1 MNDDEIVCNC
11 MSVTVKDIK
20 DAIANGAKSFED
32 VQSATGAGTACGG
45 CVDDVQS
52 LVNKLLEK

>member
-20 DAIANGAKSFED
+20 DAIANGAKSLKMFNLL
-32 VQSATGAGTACGG
+32 
-45 CVDDVQS
+45 
-52 LVNKLLEK
+52 LVLELLVVVVLMMFNH